1 MNKQFESP
9 MSANE
14 NTQMSQIKKI
24 EDFSKEHNIDSK
36 DLFTA
41 YEMALDSSFEEETS
55 KNSIREEVKNL
66 AKMMDDFMKDGLT
79 LNRIKKLID
88 SRSEYD
94 SACKNYYAMVNGMQI
109 NDKGKRM
116 LASIVEKKR
125 TGTLMIS
132 DAQTAEELGEINIPK
147 DVEKDEHSQ
156 NDLAVELIQCLSRYK
171 DQKIEIMF
179 SE

>member
-1 MNKQFESP
+1 MNKQFEVP
-9 MSANE
+9 AIKNE
-14 NTQMSQIKKI
+14 DPQMSQIKKI
-24 EDFSKEHNIDSK
+24 EDFSKKHDIGST
-36 DLFTA
+36 DLFAA
-41 YEMALDSSFEEETS
+41 YEMALDSSLEEETS

-79 LNRIKKLID
+79 LNRIKELIN
-88 SRSEYD
+88 SRSEYEA
-94 SACKNYYAMVNGMQI
+94 ACKNYYAMVNGMQI

-116 LASIVEKKR
+116 LNSIVEKKR

-156 NDLAVELIQCLSRYK
+156 NDLAIELIRCLSRYK
-171 DQKIEIMF
+171 DKNIEVMF